1 MTNIANSDARLIRV
15 FVQERDGSVEVRTGT
30 SAVEDLVFEV
40 SSHDFVDRFSIY
52 KDSAPGNSPSSSY
65 DVITGHGGEL
75 KVYLHSGAL
84 LIAYNA
90 RAWHQL
96 HASDIG
102 RTLPCFATS
111 SNGTTGPTWA
121 SANSDRYAAW
131 FAHGPTSRYTW
142 LSRPPIGSGT
152 GPWVKAA
159 GVVAALKR
167 ASRAAR
173 ADVAVVQT
181 RLRHSSAKTTLART
195 PRRSRIPAKAHE
207 PPSTL

>member
-1 MTNIANSDARLIRV
+1 MTNIANSDARIIRV

-40 SSHDFVDRFSIY
+40 SSDDFVDRFSIH
-52 KDSAPGNSPSSSY
+52 KDSAPGNSPSASY
-65 DVITGHGGEL
+65 AVTTGHGGEL
-75 KVYLHSGAL
+75 RVYLHSGAL

-96 HASDIG
+96 LASDLG

-111 SNGTTGPTWA
+111 SDGTPGSTWA
-121 SANSDRYAAW
+121 SASSERYAAW
-131 FAHGPTSRYTW
+131 LALGPTPRYTW
-142 LSRPPIGSGT
+142 LSRLPTESGT
-152 GPWVKAA
+152 GLWARAA
-159 GVVAALKR
+159 GVVAALQR

-173 ADVAVVQT
+173 ADVAVVRS
-181 RLRHSSAKTTLART
+181 RLRHSSATTLART
-195 PRRSRIPAKAHE
+195 PGGDRVPATAHE